1 MFSDDAE
8 YGSSVDV
15 VPSYI
20 SVVREHSTG
29 CSSTDLERSVS
40 GKACIDCSSYP
51 YRDTTSPCEVKYRLT
66 AVRHSKEADAVEVVF
81 SGVNEVTGEALY
93 RLLKS
98 YWDNPWDV
106 VLTLVSS
113 KSGSLAVKRNP
124 NKPSEAQKL
133 KAKAIAK
140 HRSQHG

>member
-1 MFSDDAE
+1 MFSDEAE

-15 VPSYI
+15 VPSHM
-20 SVVREHSTG
+20 SVIREHTTG

-51 YRDTTSPCEVKYRLT
+51 YRDTTSPCQVKYRLT
-66 AVRHSKEADAVEVVF
+66 GVVHSQAAEAIELEF
-81 SGVNEVTGEALY
+81 SDVNEVTGEALY

-113 KSGSLAVKRNP
+113 KSGSLTVKRNP

-140 HRSQHG
+140 HRSRHG